1 MALIEC
7 VANVSEGRR
16 REVLSACE
24 AAVVSAGARLLDV
37 HADGAHNRSVF
48 TFAGTPDAIERAA
61 VALFEPA
68 LAAIDLRTH
77 TGVHPRIGAVD
88 VVPFVPL
95 DGATMADCVAIA
107 RRVGAAVAARYH
119 LPVFLYEDA
128 ASTPER
134 TPLEHIRRGRFE
146 GLAEKLT
153 RPEWRPDFGP
163 AVPHPSAGATAVG
176 ARRLLVA
183 FNVNLATDRLDVARA
198 VARAVR
204 QSSGGLPFVKALGLS
219 LTDRGIVTAEAARHG
234 VHVLESEIIGLVPAS
249 ALTDEA
255 ARAFKVAGWS
265 DQLVLENRLRA
276 TEDQAW
282 RT

>member
-134 TPLEHIRRGRFE
+134 TPLEHIRRGQFE